1 MIVTIARRFLNLLF
15 AFGVYNKHFKIV
27 YDGDI
32 TSANKIWAGGHWGA
46 RSAMKNKYRKIFSE
60 LLVDAKTKPMN
71 DVSLIVFFNTRHDV
85 CNLSSITKVLM
96 DTVKGQ
102 YIPDDNTKHFKASLV
117 AHDSNLAKGTVEFH
131 LIGK

>member
-1 MIVTIARRFLNLLF
+1 MITIARRFLNLLLTF
-15 AFGVYNKHFKIV
+15 EVYNKHFKIV

-46 RSAMKNKYRKIFSE
+46 RSAMKNKYQKIFSY
-60 LLVDAKTKPMN
+60 LLTSAKVSPMN
-71 DVSLIVFFNTRHDV
+71 DVALIVFFNTRHDV

-117 AHDSNLAKGTVEFH
+117 AHDPNLPKGIVEFH
-131 LIGK
+131 LIGR